1 MVIGAGGVQCLEP
14 LVGCLRHEPK
24 SANDAIF
31 YICGGS
37 AIGREWVLTAAH
49 CVGHYRRQADGTWA
63 SRPDSGF
70 ADGTLQIVLGTDDL
84 TATSHEKI
92 FEVAEVVLNEAF
104 SGNPTK
110 GGDIAL
116 IKLRRPWTGAT
127 VSLTPSADA
136 EPRGLDSDDPSPR
149 SLGLVTGFGTTP
161 ATSQSNTVKRFIDGE
176 GRTFMTSASRL
187 REVVLPFVKR
197 EKCMA
202 RYPQGFG
209 SSHLCTGFE
218 FGGADMCL
226 GASGGPLMAVGSDGC
241 PYQVGI
247 VSWGEGCG
255 EPKGYGVAT
264 HIHRTCLGY
273 ESMYRT

>member
-1 MVIGAGGVQCLEP
+1 MALG
-14 LVGCLRHEPK
+14 LRDRIWDLP
-24 SANDAIF
+24 
-31 YICGGS
+31 
-37 AIGREWVLTAAH
+37 T
-49 CVGHYRRQADGTWA
+49 
-63 SRPDSGF
+63 
-70 ADGTLQIVLGTDDL
+70 GTLQIVLGTDDL

-176 GRTFMTSASRL
+176 GPDFYDLRLAPSRGRL
-187 REVVLPFVKR
+187 AFCEAG
-197 EKCMA
+197 EM
-202 RYPQGFG
+202 Y
-209 SSHLCTGFE
+209 
-218 FGGADMCL
+218 GAL
-226 GASGGPLMAVGSDGC
+226 SPRLWLKPS
-241 PYQVGI
+241 
-247 VSWGEGCG
+247 
-255 EPKGYGVAT
+255 
-264 HIHRTCLGY
+264 L
-273 ESMYRT
+273 YRL